1 VLFLCAVAGKI
12 ANLIMTS
19 TGKVEA
25 WVMWIDLQY
34 SFGAAFSEKEREIID
49 ALELPRRFGGV
60 NWPGGR
66 LNSLREQCVLVMG

>member
-49 ALELPRRFGGV
+49 ALELPRRFGRLIGRE
-60 NWPGGR
+60 GG
-66 LNSLREQCVLVMG
+66 